1 MAALDTEAIKLA
13 AQVTSTLVALLALFI
28 GLRNEARNQKRFKQ
42 QLEQGK
48 KLAESA
54 ARPLL
59 SIERDSYEDHEAL
72 TVVNHGPGTAVVM
85 SVLFRSGSRSVK
97 ELSDL
102 LKVPAEP
109 QIIWNEMTSYG
120 SSPSYVASKS
130 SEEMFRIT
138 EERLIECG
146 FSRKQ
151 AAETLEDIEKQLDN
165 IDVIIK
171 YEDVFGQRF
180 EARG

>member
-1 MAALDTEAIKLA
+1 MPDAETIKLV
-13 AQVTSTLVALLALFI
+13 AQVASTLLALLALFI

-59 SIERDSYEDHEAL
+59 SIEREGYEDQKAL
-72 TVVNHGPGTAVVM
+72 TLENHGPGTAVVM
-85 SVLFRSGSRSVK
+85 SVLFRSDSRSAK
-97 ELSDL
+97 DLSDL

-109 QIIWNEMTSYG
+109 EIIWNEMTSYG

-130 SEEMFRIT
+130 SEDMFRIT
-138 EERLIECG
+138 EERLLECG
-146 FSRKQ
+146 FSRKR
-151 AAETLEDIEKQLDN
+151 AAETLENIEKQLDN

-180 EARG
+180 EAQD